1 MVLKLR
7 KDYQGE
13 LLLEN
18 KHNNNK
24 KKITG
29 TTSIKRHGNIFAQ
42 ITPQQ
47 VYMLFF
53 IFKVFLKLLFT

>member
-42 ITPQQ
+42 ITPQHGL
-47 VYMLFF
+47 YD
-53 IFKVFLKLLFT
+53 IFNF